1 MQLGIDDKWEIP
13 VDAIEFTAK
22 LGAGASGQVFKGL
35 YKGKEVAIK
44 VLNATDF
51 DDQLEEFKK
60 EFDILRKVNSPYMIT
75 FYGAVIERNLS
86 MVMELCERGS
96 LYDVLIKVCKI
107 FQVFSIY
114 FRLRH
119 QNKTGIGC

>member
-1 MQLGIDDKWEIP
+1 M
-13 VDAIEFTAK
+13 
-22 LGAGASGQVFKGL
+22 
-35 YKGKEVAIK
+35 
-44 VLNATDF
+44 NATDF

-96 LYDVLIKVCKI
+96 LYDVLIKTPKQEWSRLLSFARDMAEGISVLHNLEPEPIIHRDLKSLNLLVCTNL
-107 FQVFSIY
+107 FF
-114 FRLRH
+114 LRDLL
-119 QNKTGIGC
+119 TRVIR

>member
-1 MQLGIDDKWEIP
+1 
-13 VDAIEFTAK
+13 
-22 LGAGASGQVFKGL
+22 
-35 YKGKEVAIK
+35 VAIK

-96 LYDVLIKVCKI
+96 LYDVLVKVREDAK
-107 FQVFSIY
+107 
-114 FRLRH
+114 
-119 QNKTGIGC
+119 K